1 MFFYLSS
8 SLEPLLF
15 LWRVEHFFQTNTIKE
30 KKYSVPKIEHSS
42 PYSGATTN
50 YCKLYV
56 EFQTQYMRSGYYNMV
71 QLT

>member
-1 MFFYLSS
+1 MRL
-8 SLEPLLF
+8 
-15 LWRVEHFFQTNTIKE
+15 
-30 KKYSVPKIEHSS
+30 KIALHS

-50 YCKLYV
+50 YCKLDV